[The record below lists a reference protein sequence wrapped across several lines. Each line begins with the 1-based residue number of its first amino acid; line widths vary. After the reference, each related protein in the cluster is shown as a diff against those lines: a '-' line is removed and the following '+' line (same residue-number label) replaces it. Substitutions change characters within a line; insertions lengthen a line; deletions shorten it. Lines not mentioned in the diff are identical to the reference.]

1 MQHSRCRRFCVPPSL
16 NETQAFTIIP
26 ADRDVIYVHGSF
38 CAPALK
44 FGMHRFN
51 PNEFYVGHCLYPAT
65 TFKSISSEKGGTVTH
80 SGDCDPDSL
89 FSLIDS
95 WKSGFDTAALHLDSA
110 WTATGYRPEPVTF
123 MPSLSVCDDMANE
136 CADFILAD
144 EADRRVVLVARESLT
159 RLAAVRVC
167 R

>member
-1 MQHSRCRRFCVPPSL
+1 MRIL

-26 ADRDVIYVHGSF
+26 ADRDVICVHGSF

-44 FGMHRFN
+44 FGTHRFN
-51 PNEFYVGHCLYPAT
+51 PNEFYVGRCLYPAT

-80 SGDCDPDSL
+80 SGDYDPDSL

-123 MPSLSVCDDMANE
+123 TPSLSVCDDMANE

-159 RLAAVRVC
+159 RLAAVMVC